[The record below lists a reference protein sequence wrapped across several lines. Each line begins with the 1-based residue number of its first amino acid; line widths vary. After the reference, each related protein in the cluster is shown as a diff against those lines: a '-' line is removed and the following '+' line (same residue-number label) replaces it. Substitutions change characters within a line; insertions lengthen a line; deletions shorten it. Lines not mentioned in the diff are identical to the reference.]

1 MKKLI
6 IALLLLFIGSA
17 YAQDLKIVTKVIK
30 DSSVA
35 KMYWYSAN
43 YPQIDGMTDKQLQ
56 SKINDELLKT
66 VKTCF
71 DGFRKD
77 MSDWE
82 VPYELSE
89 VNSFMEIN
97 FEPYVINEDVCS
109 LALEVYTYY
118 AGSAHPNSYTIS
130 NNWNIKTGKLITFK
144 EMFKKNSNYLN
155 KISAF
160 CIGDL
165 KLQAKIN
172 EFEFFDDMLKDGAGP
187 KDSNFVNFNFL
198 PKGLLIT
205 FDNYTVAP
213 YVLGKQYVIIPYK
226 TLSELMEEDCIM
238 NKFYF

>member
-1 MKKLI
+1 MKKII
-6 IALLLLFIGSA
+6 IALFLLFIGSA

-35 KMYWYSAN
+35 KKYWYSAN

-66 VKTCF
+66 VNNCLEQ
-71 DGFRKD
+71 FRKD

-97 FEPYVINEDVCS
+97 YEQYIINENVCS
-109 LALEVYTYY
+109 LAFEVYTYY

-144 EMFKKNSNYLN
+144 EMFKKNSNYLS
-155 KISAF
+155 KISEF

-165 KLQAKIN
+165 KLQAKIGD
-172 EFEFFDDMLKDGAGP
+172 FEFIDDMLKDGAGP
-187 KDSNFVNFNFL
+187 KDSNFVNFNL
-198 PKGLLIT
+198 LTIGLLIT
-205 FDNYTVAP
+205 FDNYSVAP

-226 TLSELMEEDCIM
+226 TLSGLMEDDCIV
-238 NKFYF
+238 NKF